1 MIELRRNI
9 RYVSFARARIAGLHE
24 GEALLRDLSVTGF
37 RLEFTAA
44 VAFDSKTPCSI
55 TILPEDRAAVESF
68 SLVATPEWSRAEYDT
83 FEVGFSITASPKGKT
98 FQRYVDYLSWISTA
112 KTNA

>member
-1 MIELRRNI
+1 MIDLRRNI
-9 RYVSFARARIAGLHE
+9 RYVSFARARIEGLHE

-44 VAFDSKTPCSI
+44 VAFDPQKACCI
-55 TILPEDRAAVESF
+55 TIVPETKAAVDAF
-68 SLVATPEWSRAEYDT
+68 DLQAKPEWSRAGYDT

-98 FQRYVDYLSWISTA
+98 FQRYVDYLSWISSEKSGA
-112 KTNA
+112 